1 MPLPGPQRLRE
12 DDGVRR
18 VLIVVAAAVG
28 AVLAA
33 VGVWC
38 STDRRPASF
47 GWTAYAP
54 LSDSV
59 YVVPVGPPAWAT
71 ALVVVGSLVVGAAVA
86 LLLTRRPSGS

>member
-1 MPLPGPQRLRE
+1 MPLPGPRPLRE

-18 VLIVVAAAVG
+18 PLVVVAGALG

-33 VGVWC
+33 IGIWC

-54 LSDSV
+54 LNAGT

-71 ALVVVGSLVVGAAVA
+71 ALVVVGSLLVGAALT
-86 LLLTRRPSGS
+86 LLLIRRRPQ